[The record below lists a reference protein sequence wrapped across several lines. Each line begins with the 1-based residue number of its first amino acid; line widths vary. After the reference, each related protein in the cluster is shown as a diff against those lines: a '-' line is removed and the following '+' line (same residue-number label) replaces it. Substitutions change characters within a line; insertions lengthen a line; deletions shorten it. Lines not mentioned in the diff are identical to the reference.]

1 MSGCTD
7 GQLAGR
13 AAAGD
18 AAAMGELF
26 SRYRDRLRVMVRL
39 RLDRRLQGRVDPSD
53 ILQEAFLDAS
63 RRIAEYARQQ
73 TVPLF
78 LWLRFLT
85 GQRLLMVHRRHLGT
99 KMRDAAG
106 EVSLRGAAMPEATT
120 SSLAAQLLGE
130 FTSPTQA

>member
-1 MSGCTD
+1 M
-7 GQLAGR
+7 
-13 AAAGD
+13 
-18 AAAMGELF
+18 
-26 SRYRDRLRVMVRL
+26 RLLDRL

-53 ILQEAFLDAS
+53 VLQEAFLDAS

-73 TVPLF
+73 SVPLF

-106 EVSLRGAAMPEATT
+106 EISLRGASMPEATT
-120 SSLAAQLLGE
+120 GSLAAQLLGE
-130 FTSPTQA
+130 LTSPSQAVLRSEL